1 MPKLK
6 YFRKYILIIMSAI
19 PIYILFSQITIFGDD
34 AYNKAN
40 VKGGIL
46 DLLLYVWHQYFTW
59 SSRIIVNFVMYFT
72 ENQSVLFFAIVT
84 SLLFILL
91 IVSLSRIFNS
101 ENKILIDIVI
111 ILCMY
116 GIPFTSLVTASWI
129 ATTTTYLWPAIL
141 ATYAMTSI
149 FVKKDNYVTKYR
161 LPFLVFATLYA
172 ANNEQIL
179 IVLFIVFSVEILHQR
194 FSISLKGICMYLQ
207 GLMILLNAILIVLCP
222 GNKVR
227 NTADIKR
234 YFPDFSSLSIYNKV
248 DMGIMSTGQ
257 HFIYGFNISIILL
270 FIALSLYYFYSVK
283 SSFRIKHLIV
293 SISGLTLIIASS
305 IAFFMSYHLGKFK
318 RLFFFPREGL
328 LRSSQPVQFVLILT
342 LLNFIIL
349 ALILYSMSMYK
360 NRTKNRI
367 VYELFFAGLLSRLA
381 VCTSA
386 TQYASASRTFFS
398 FEFVLLIIALTVFI
412 RMLKQNSGVMS
423 KISSLSVLIVMAVSN
438 LFVFSLILN
447 PTNHFVSDFLFLW
460 LGIFY
465 V

>member
-234 YFPDFSSLSIYNKV
+234 YFPDFSSLSIFNKV

-360 NRTKNRI
+360 NRI

>member
-234 YFPDFSSLSIYNKV
+234 YFPDFSSLSIFNKV

-349 ALILYSMSMYK
+349 ALILYGMSMY
-360 NRTKNRI
+360 KNRI

>member
-1 MPKLK
+1 
-6 YFRKYILIIMSAI
+6 
-19 PIYILFSQITIFGDD
+19 
-34 AYNKAN
+34 
-40 VKGGIL
+40 
-46 DLLLYVWHQYFTW
+46 
-59 SSRIIVNFVMYFT
+59 
-72 ENQSVLFFAIVT
+72 
-84 SLLFILL
+84 
-91 IVSLSRIFNS
+91 
-101 ENKILIDIVI
+101 
-111 ILCMY
+111 
-116 GIPFTSLVTASWI
+116 
-129 ATTTTYLWPAIL
+129 
-141 ATYAMTSI
+141 
-149 FVKKDNYVTKYR
+149 
-161 LPFLVFATLYA
+161 
-172 ANNEQIL
+172 
-179 IVLFIVFSVEILHQR
+179 
-194 FSISLKGICMYLQ
+194 
-207 GLMILLNAILIVLCP
+207 
-222 GNKVR
+222 
-227 NTADIKR
+227 
-234 YFPDFSSLSIYNKV
+234 
-248 DMGIMSTGQ
+248 
-257 HFIYGFNISIILL
+257 
-270 FIALSLYYFYSVK
+270 
-283 SSFRIKHLIV
+283 
-293 SISGLTLIIASS
+293 
-305 IAFFMSYHLGKFK
+305 MSYHLGKFK

-465 V
+465 VVVCKIKLEKIKSHL